1 MMRKISY
8 YLLLVILIIL
18 TGCSERELT
27 FDRAFPNTAILDEFR
42 EIRQLEIEEEI
53 KNAPNEIRETRPL
66 PRSFLIYEPRS
77 DTSKYAHAS
86 QYCWEYNYL
95 DCDGRMKP
103 KHPYDSNEIKL
114 QTLAFNPN
122 TILDIYSEQG
132 RGATLPYPS
141 QVEVYIYDQER
152 NLQLVHTVDDL
163 TEHNMFKYKAPSEP
177 GVYFYQ
183 FKAYYKGEIQ
193 GISYH
198 PFMFIIDWIEIDE
211 DESEQGYGL

>member
-1 MMRKISY
+1 MKKISR
-8 YLLLVILIIL
+8 YLLITILLIL
-18 TGCSERELT
+18 TACSERELSFNRT
-27 FDRAFPNTAILDEFR
+27 FPNTVLLDELR
-42 EIRQLEIEEEI
+42 EKRQLEIEEEI
-53 KNAPNEIRETRPL
+53 KNAPNDIRETRPL

-95 DCDGRMKP
+95 DCDERMKP
-103 KHPYDSNEIKL
+103 KHPYDSSEIKL
-114 QTLAFNPN
+114 DTLAFNPN
-122 TILDIYSEQG
+122 TILEIYSEQG

-141 QVEVYIYDQER
+141 KVEVYIYDQEK

-163 TEHNMFKYKAPSEP
+163 TEHNMFKYKLPSEL

-198 PFMFIIDWIEIDE
+198 PFMFIIDWIETD
-211 DESEQGYGL
+211 DESEQEYGL

>member
-8 YLLLVILIIL
+8 LLLAFFFIL

-27 FDRAFPNTAILDEFR
+27 FDRTFPNTAILDEFR

-66 PRSFLIYEPRS
+66 PRSFLIYEPKTE
-77 DTSKYAHAS
+77 TSKYAHAS
-86 QYCWEYNYL
+86 QYCWDYNYL
-95 DCDGRMKP
+95 DCDERMKP
-103 KHPYDSNEIKL
+103 KHPYDSDEIEL

-132 RGATLPYPS
+132 RGALLPYPS
-141 QVEVYIYDQER
+141 QVEVYIYDQEK

-163 TEHNMFKYKAPSEP
+163 TEHNMFKYKLPSEQ

-183 FKAYYKGEIQ
+183 FKAYYKDEIQ

-198 PFMFIIDWIEIDE
+198 PFMFIIDLIETNIDK
-211 DESEQGYGL
+211 SELDAGSN